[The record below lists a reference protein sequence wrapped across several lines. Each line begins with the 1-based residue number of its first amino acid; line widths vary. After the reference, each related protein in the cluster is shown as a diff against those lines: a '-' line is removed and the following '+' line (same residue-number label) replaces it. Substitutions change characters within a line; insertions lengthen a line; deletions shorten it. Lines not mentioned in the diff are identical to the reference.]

1 MTLKAGLWKLRLP
14 RSPWACGTAGPGMGR
29 LRLAGLGWAGCP
41 GYPSPA
47 SPSPLGPETRPSRP
61 ARPPARRSSLPARP
75 RRRGALSPRR
85 DPCWPATPR
94 THRPSSH
101 STGFVLQL
109 RPQHPTLPAPPLTHF
124 PAEPAPSI
132 TPAPP
137 PPPPPKA
144 GPRQAW
150 AVGSCGNCRKTGGK
164 AARGGGEHAWCR
176 AGRCGQCSSFRR
188 RRATQ
193 SGGPD

>member
-1 MTLKAGLWKLRLP
+1 MLSGDLKGRALEAAPTAVTLGLWYSRA
-14 RSPWACGTAGPGMGR
+14 WHGR
-29 LRLAGLGWAGCP
+29 AEAGWAGWAGALGTRAQP
-41 GYPSPA
+41 APAPSA
-47 SPSPLGPETRPSRP
+47 QRP
-61 ARPPARRSSLPARP
+61 APPAPPARRSSLPARP
-75 RRRGALSPRR
+75 HQRGALSPSH
-85 DPCWPATPR
+85 DPCRPATPR

-101 STGFVLQL
+101 STGFALQL

-144 GPRQAW
+144 GPRRAW
-150 AVGSCGNCRKTGGK
+150 AVGSCGSCRKTGGK

-176 AGRCGQCSSFRR
+176 AGHCGECSSF
-188 RRATQ
+188 
-193 SGGPD
+193 

>member
-14 RSPWACGTAGPGMGR
+14 RSPWACGTAGPGMGG
-29 LRLAGLGWAGCP
+29 LRLAGLDGRVPWIP
-41 GYPSPA
+41 EPSQPQ
-47 SPSPLGPETRPSRP
+47 PPRPRDPPLPP
-61 ARPPARRSSLPARP
+61 RPPARRSSLPARP
-75 RRRGALSPRR
+75 RQRGALSPRR
-85 DPCWPATPR
+85 DPCRPATPR

-101 STGFVLQL
+101 STGFALQL

-144 GPRQAW
+144 GPRRAW
-150 AVGSCGNCRKTGGK
+150 AVGSCGSCRKTGGK

-176 AGRCGQCSSFRR
+176 AGHCGECSSFRR
-188 RRATQ
+188 RSATQ
-193 SGGPD
+193 SRGPD